1 MDENVREGHNTDL
14 MSNQVDK
21 LIRDVRNT
29 ISTLPSDT
37 SGAVVG
43 IEIRSAMPGILEAVL
58 SNIEVTEEIATYIE
72 GLPHMVNTRW
82 LAKEIRR
89 LYGKAGEKR
98 DGSDGFRGAQDSSR
112 SEAA

>member
-43 IEIRSAMPGILEAVL
+43 IEIRTAMPGILMEFLNHISEDADISQIDGDVINAYL
-58 SNIEVTEEIATYIE
+58 NQPPTE
-72 GLPHMVNTRW
+72 
-82 LAKEIRR
+82 
-89 LYGKAGEKR
+89 
-98 DGSDGFRGAQDSSR
+98 
-112 SEAA
+112 